1 MGAPSPD
8 KVAQARRLYREGLP
22 VARIMQQTKLDRA
35 TFYACLD
42 GRYDDG
48 SGATPPP
55 LPRRRANLRSRTA
68 LATRLWRAAEKQV
81 GEIEERLA
89 AAHLPR
95 SERERDARVMAIVV
109 KTLRELSAFDE
120 RNRESRTDVTEAD
133 DDLPPDDFPRDIDEL
148 RRELAKRIS
157 QL

>member
-1 MGAPSPD
+1 
-8 KVAQARRLYREGLP
+8 L
-22 VARIMQQTKLDRA
+22 
-35 TFYACLD
+35 ACLA
-42 GRYDDG
+42 GRHDDG
-48 SGATPPP
+48 SGAAPPP

-120 RNRESRTDVTEAD
+120 QHRESRTDVTAAD
-133 DDLPPDDFPRDIDEL
+133 DDFPPDDFPRDIDEL